1 MCFNVFTLKTNL
13 FTYKRSKG
21 GGFAYKHARSSHL
34 NVLFFLLGASS
45 GAETVEQ
52 FFARLRKKYNW
63 TDQGK
68 MKEVVSELR
77 KNEINTVKVL
87 KELWEDVKGEIPLSI
102 GMKKCLEVEIQK
114 VW

>member
-1 MCFNVFTLKTNL
+1 MCYNVFTIKIN
-13 FTYKRSKG
+13 RSKSERY
-21 GGFAYKHARSSHL
+21 AYKIIGSSHL
-34 NVLFFLLGASS
+34 NVPFLFFFYSGASG

-87 KELWEDVKGEIPLSI
+87 KDLWEEVKGEIPLSI
-102 GMKKCLEVEIQK
+102 GMKRCLEVEIQN

>member
-1 MCFNVFTLKTNL
+1 MPTK
-13 FTYKRSKG
+13 
-21 GGFAYKHARSSHL
+21 
-34 NVLFFLLGASS
+34 LFFIFFYSAASG

-87 KELWEDVKGEIPLSI
+87 KDLWEEVKGEIPLSI
-102 GMKKCLEVEIQK
+102 GMKRCLEVEIQN
-114 VW
+114 V

>member
-1 MCFNVFTLKTNL
+1 MEGLHTNILGRATLTCF
-13 FTYKRSKG
+13 
-21 GGFAYKHARSSHL
+21 
-34 NVLFFLLGASS
+34 FFLLGASS

-87 KELWEDVKGEIPLSI
+87 KDLWEEVKGEIPLSI

-114 VW
+114 V